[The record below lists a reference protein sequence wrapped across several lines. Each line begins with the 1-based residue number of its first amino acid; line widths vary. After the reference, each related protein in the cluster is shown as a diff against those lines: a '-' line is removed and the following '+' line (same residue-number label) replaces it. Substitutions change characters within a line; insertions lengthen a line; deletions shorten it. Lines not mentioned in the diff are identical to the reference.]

1 MGGGLNFLLPK
12 QSSSI
17 GLHRCVTHL
26 YRIPMSSFNYAI
38 PIRGLCLKK
47 KFNPLQPEQ
56 LFILFSTKVLTTN
69 PSKKFLK
76 KKYFHLAVIVLL
88 IVLLING
95 KPAA

>member
-38 PIRGLCLKK
+38 PIRGLGLKK
-47 KFNPLQPEQ
+47 NLIHYNPNSFSFYLVLKF
-56 LFILFSTKVLTTN
+56 
-69 PSKKFLK
+69 
-76 KKYFHLAVIVLL
+76 
-88 IVLLING
+88 
-95 KPAA
+95 